1 MGTFDVRMEVGDQA
15 GLRFEVI
22 EALVDTG
29 ATYTVL
35 PRGLLNRLGVQPH
48 RTSTF
53 ELGDGTRVEL
63 EMGRTWVRVA
73 GQQEMT
79 LVVFG
84 SDSAS
89 PILGAVTLEELLLGV
104 DPVHKQLVPVNA
116 LLMGFGQA
124 ETT

>member
-1 MGTFDVRMEVGDQA
+1 MGTFDVTIAVGDQA
-15 GLRFEVI
+15 GQHLESIEV
-22 EALVDTG
+22 LVDTG

-35 PRGLLNRLGVQPH
+35 PRGLLSRLGVQAH

-53 ELGDGTRVEL
+53 ELGDGTLVEL

-84 SDSAS
+84 SEGAS

-116 LLMGFGQA
+116 LLMGF
-124 ETT
+124 

>member
-1 MGTFDVRMEVGDQA
+1 MGTFDVSIEVGDQA
-15 GLRFEVI
+15 AQRFQSI
-22 EALVDTG
+22 DALVDTG

-35 PRGLLNRLGVQPH
+35 PRGLLIGLGVQPH

-53 ELGDGTRVEL
+53 ELGDGTKVEL

-84 SDSAS
+84 TDAAA

-116 LLMGFGQA
+116 LLMGMGQA
-124 ETT
+124 GTA